1 MTDTSKSYRNWENK
15 KDKLKQKFAVL
26 VNNDSLFEKGKKE
39 ALEERLQIKLG
50 KTKKEVQNIIES
62 L

>member
-1 MTDTSKSYRNWENK
+1 MTHTPKSYRNWENK